1 MQAISKIEVPAFSP
15 KLVLGFMALLLA
27 WIAWS
32 TVVRRVEPGYAGVVV
47 DYGAGTT
54 TGRPAIRT
62 LATGQYVVV
71 NPVLQQ
77 LAAYP
82 TSQQSLIMVRAEH
95 EGQVKGDDSVGC
107 QDTNGIP
114 FSVDSTT
121 FWRVDPDQVGDLY
134 LLRPGVQ
141 LAGREGADISSLI
154 VRRGARSAITTG
166 CSQYRYDQV
175 YGKQRD
181 AFRET
186 IEQELRKELLASKIV
201 LDQFRLGEVHLKSE
215 QQRAITEKANAEQAA
230 LQAAF
235 LRQKAE
241 NEAAAAVAKAEGE
254 KQVRIKH
261 SEGEAEAIR
270 AVQEQLGRSPEYIR
284 YLFATRWDGK
294 YPTTLVGQEG
304 MTLLGS
310 VDLTPPRPAT
320 GPAAPAGR

>member
-1 MQAISKIEVPAFSP
+1 MTSVSGIRIPSVPWRL
-15 KLVLGFMALLLA
+15 LVAAAVLLMLWLGVG
-27 WIAWS
+27 S
-32 TVVRRVEPGYAGVVV
+32 VVRRVEPGFAGVMV
-47 DYGAGTT
+47 DYGAGTS

-62 LATGQYVVV
+62 LATGQYVLV

-95 EGQVKGDDSVGC
+95 EGQVKGDDSVSC

-114 FSVDSTT
+114 LSVDSTS
-121 FWRVDPDQVGDLY
+121 FWRVDPDQVGELY

-154 VRRGARSAITTG
+154 VRRAARSAITTG

-186 IEQELRKELLASKIV
+186 IEQELRKELFTSRIV
-201 LDQFRLGEVHLKSE
+201 LDQFRLGELHLKSE

-241 NEAAAAVAKAEGE
+241 NEAAGAIAKAEGD
-254 KQVRIKH
+254 KQVRIKQ
-261 SEGEAEAIR
+261 SEAEAEAEAIR
-270 AVQEQLGRSPEYIR
+270 AVQDQLGRSPEYIR
-284 YLFATRWDGK
+284 YLLATRWDGK
-294 YPTTLVGQEG
+294 YPSTFVGQDG
-304 MTLLGS
+304 LTLLGS
-310 VDLTPPRPAT
+310 LDLGQGTANRP
-320 GPAAPAGR
+320 GR